1 MAAFSSASRRI
12 DLLPPERTRPQRPAP
27 TRRPTVDVVD
37 AEFEVVPATR
47 NPSVHAGR
55 QRSGAARTSGG
66 EGLLRR
72 IERSLHQ
79 ISPRVFA
86 GLTIGL
92 CAIAFLFTSTLAPA
106 MPQAAPTLGF
116 GDVRTDVQDADGLKV
131 LAIYG
136 TVVNPTAVSREIPT
150 IRIDVAASG
159 RQLSAHAQLAGDRT
173 LAPGESRPFSARLPH
188 SGGGSPIVQIS
199 FAGAGAS
206 TR

>member
-12 DLLPPERTRPQRPAP
+12 DLLPPERTRAPRPAP
-27 TRRPTVDVVD
+27 TRRPMIDVVD
-37 AEFEVVPATR
+37 AEFEIVPTAR
-47 NPSVHAGR
+47 SHAAHGAGR
-55 QRSGAARTSGG
+55 RPSAAHTPGG
-66 EGLLRR
+66 QGLLRQ
-72 IERSLHQ
+72 IERHLHQ

-86 GLTIGL
+86 GLTLAL
-92 CAIAFLFTSTLAPA
+92 CALAFLFTSTLAPA
-106 MPQAAPTLGF
+106 MPEAPRALGF

-136 TVVNPTAVSREIPT
+136 TVVNPTAVSREIPA

-159 RQLSAHAQLAGDRT
+159 RQMSAQAKLGGSGM

-188 SGGGSPIVQIS
+188 SGGTSPIVQIS
-199 FAGAGAS
+199 FAGAGAP